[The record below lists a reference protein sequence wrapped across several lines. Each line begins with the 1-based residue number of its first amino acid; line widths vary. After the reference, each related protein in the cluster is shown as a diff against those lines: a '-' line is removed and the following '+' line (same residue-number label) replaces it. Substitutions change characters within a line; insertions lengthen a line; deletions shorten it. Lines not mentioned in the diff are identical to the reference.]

1 MYFRYSLKLVVMR
14 HQMYLGYIKAR
25 TVQILLLL
33 HAFYSHIAY
42 VCVDVTSEAF
52 CLCYSQKRAIS
63 VVAYALLLLYQ
74 KLCEFF
80 FYTYFA
86 RIVVKITSKLALV
99 TSKLS
104 LLSQTCM
111 LVLRLHEFVLFP
123 FLELLYSYLAYFLVL
138 LKRLTSSQRF
148 IYADIWNA
156 SMPFLKL
163 KWREKGILNRARLLS
178 IQLCNLSHNILQLSH
193 VLVIIWFT
201 ASKRNLVS
209 ISWNFMHK
217 LRHEWP
223 KNLKFLIFPRF
234 LLVPLTLSHDLRNEC
249 WNSEFLTQCK
259 MNHPLGNKC

>member
-104 LLSQTCM
+104 LLFANMYVGTTIAWICFIPFFRIA
-111 LVLRLHEFVLFP
+111 LLLFS
-123 FLELLYSYLAYFLVL
+123 LLPCII
-138 LKRLTSSQRF
+138 KTSH
-148 IYADIWNA
+148 
-156 SMPFLKL
+156 L
-163 KWREKGILNRARLLS
+163 
-178 IQLCNLSHNILQLSH
+178 
-193 VLVIIWFT
+193 
-201 ASKRNLVS
+201 
-209 ISWNFMHK
+209 
-217 LRHEWP
+217 
-223 KNLKFLIFPRF
+223 
-234 LLVPLTLSHDLRNEC
+234 
-249 WNSEFLTQCK
+249 
-259 MNHPLGNKC
+259 